1 MHYWSRFD
9 NHAKSIKFAQKTR
22 AAAEERMAQLQAIKG
37 TGLLDVQFLVDASD
51 TVIRN
56 KRILQ
61 WLYVYGYFFDAPEG
75 SSDRALFELHQATVR
90 KRAFR
95 FSACHAC
102 TRLSQAVRIMSHSLH
117 SLTYPLIC
125 YARSVPSF
133 PTLQLEKFTDELHGL
148 TEQSMVSMWN
158 TRAMAVRALALVL
171 DQQLIPR
178 PFAPL
183 PVLLVCCAGGVDEA
197 RDARSHA
204 FLLSDRRKVPR
215 SSYRR

>member
-90 KRAFR
+90 
-95 FSACHAC
+95 
-102 TRLSQAVRIMSHSLH
+102 
-117 SLTYPLIC
+117 
-125 YARSVPSF
+125 
-133 PTLQLEKFTDELHGL
+133 
-148 TEQSMVSMWN
+148 
-158 TRAMAVRALALVL
+158 TRASDSMLARHAHGCHKRFVSCRTHSTHSHTRSSAMHV
-171 DQQLIPR
+171 PC
-178 PFAPL
+178 PL
-183 PVLLVCCAGGVDEA
+183 
-197 RDARSHA
+197 
-204 FLLSDRRKVPR
+204 FLLCSWK
-215 SSYRR
+215 SSPTSSTD